1 MKPSVTSLAAPN
13 HPATHPP
20 TQPDEPIEK
29 KSPGT
34 EARGFSTRG
43 LFQQVGESASRET
56 RLLHKRSQGSAHC
69 QKCRWRFYAF
79 LANLLNACDW
89 LAGLAGHAFG
99 LFWT

>member
-43 LFQQVGESASRET
+43 LFSRLENPHPERRAFFIRGARDPRIARNVDGVFT
-56 RLLHKRSQGSAHC
+56 R
-69 QKCRWRFYAF
+69 
-79 LANLLNACDW
+79 
-89 LAGLAGHAFG
+89 
-99 LFWT
+99 FWQTC